1 MTCDDCGAPLAAPGK
16 YCSGAC
22 RQRAYRRR
30 ARDGVSGSLRLD
42 TFVGR
47 NAELA
52 DLTRLLAR
60 HRIVTVVGPPG
71 VGKSRLVQE
80 AIAHRQHTM
89 LVELADVTRVA
100 DLMPSDPKPGLLVL
114 DGCEH
119 VLSECAG
126 LVERHPA
133 LRVLATSREVL
144 NVHGEQAYRLDP
156 LDQHE
161 AKRLF
166 CDRATAVDS
175 EFDENADL
183 LDVVCDRL
191 DRLPL
196 ALELAARLV
205 RVLTL
210 EELGAR
216 LGNRFAVLTAGP
228 RDASAHHRS
237 LHAAIDRS
245 YQLLTD
251 AERTA
256 LRTFSLLP
264 GGIGRDLA
272 DALLPHGWELAKSL
286 NARSLLEN
294 GERFTMLES
303 VRLFAFDA
311 LLQHDSI
318 AVRDRLL
325 DVLAALP
332 EPRRTEEAGNIR
344 YAAKLMPDDDRLVTQ
359 NDDGDEAEE
368 VALGPLSWREERL
381 LRVAAMVAE
390 GLTNKQIADGLH
402 VSLRTVEADVRDLK
416 TVLGVRSRAQ
426 IAAWATQA

>member
-1 MTCDDCGAPLAAPGK
+1 MSCDECGARLAAPAK

-30 ARDGVSGSLRLD
+30 AREVVSGSPRLD

-47 NAELA
+47 HAELA

-80 AIAHRQHTM
+80 AVAHRRHTT
-89 LVELADVTRVA
+89 LTEPAALPGA
-100 DLMPSDPKPGLLVL
+100 GLLVL
-114 DGCEH
+114 DGCETA
-119 VLSECAG
+119 LQDWAE
-126 LVERHPA
+126 LVHRHPA
-133 LRVLATSREVL
+133 VRVVATSHQALDVP
-144 NVHGEQAYRLDP
+144 GEQVHRLNP
-156 LDQHE
+156 LEPCD
-161 AKRLF
+161 ARRLF
-166 CDRATAVDS
+166 RDRALAVDS
-175 EFDENADL
+175 EFDENAGL
-183 LDVVCDRL
+183 LDTVCERL

-210 EELGAR
+210 DEIAAR
-216 LGNRFAVLTAGP
+216 LGNRFALLTAGP

-237 LHAAIDRS
+237 LHAAIDRA
-245 YQLLTD
+245 YLLLSEP
-251 AERTA
+251 ERAA

-264 GGIGRDLA
+264 GGIGRRLA
-272 DALLPHGWELAKSL
+272 DALVPHGWAIAKRLA
-286 NARSLLEN
+286 ARSLLQS
-294 GERFTMLES
+294 GERLTMLES
-303 VRLFAFDA
+303 VRLFAFEA

-325 DVLAALP
+325 DVLASLP
-332 EPRRTEEAGNIR
+332 EPLRTEEADNIR
-344 YAAKLMPDDDRLVTQ
+344 YAATLMPDDERLTPQ
-359 NDDGDEAEE
+359 AGEGDDAEE
-368 VALGPLSWREERL
+368 VALGPLSWHEERL
-381 LRVAAMVAE
+381 LRVAALVAQ

-416 TVLGVRSRAQ
+416 TALGVRSRAQ
-426 IAAWATQA
+426 IAAWATRV

>member
-1 MTCDDCGAPLAAPGK
+1 MTCDDCGGPLTGAAK

-30 ARDGVSGSLRLD
+30 ARDGVQGSPRLD

-47 NAELA
+47 QAELA
-52 DLTRLLAR
+52 GLTRLLAR
-60 HRIVTVVGPPG
+60 HRIVTVTGPPG

-80 AIAHRQHTM
+80 AVAHRRHTM
-89 LVELADVTRVA
+89 LIDVTRVTGLVSGA
-100 DLMPSDPKPGLLVL
+100 ATPGLLVL

-119 VLSECAG
+119 VLEDCAE
-126 LVERHPA
+126 LVQRHPA
-133 LRVLATSREVL
+133 LRVLATSREPL
-144 NVHGEQAYRLDP
+144 NVPGEQAYRLTP
-156 LDQHE
+156 LEPHE
-161 AKRLF
+161 AARLF
-166 CDRATAVDS
+166 CDRALAVDS
-175 EFDENADL
+175 EFDESADL
-183 LDVVCDRL
+183 LDTVCERL

-210 EELGAR
+210 EEIAAR
-216 LGNRFAVLTAGP
+216 LGNRFTVLTTGP
-228 RDASAHHRS
+228 RDAEAHHRS

-245 YQLLTD
+245 YQVLTET
-251 AERTA
+251 ERAA

-264 GGIGRDLA
+264 GGISEELA
-272 DALLPHGWELAKSL
+272 DAVMPHGWEIAKSL
-286 NARSLLEN
+286 NARSLLES
-294 GERFTMLES
+294 GERLTMLES

-325 DVLAALP
+325 DVLATLP
-332 EPRRTEEAGNIR
+332 EPSRTEEADNIR
-344 YAAKLMPDDDRLVTQ
+344 YAARLMPGDDRLVTG
-359 NDDGDEAEE
+359 NDEGDEAEE
-368 VALGPLSWREERL
+368 VTLGPLSWREERL

-402 VSLRTVEADVRDLK
+402 VSLRTVEGDVRDLK
-416 TVLGVRSRAQ
+416 TALGVRSRAQ
-426 IAAWATQA
+426 IAAWATRA

>member
-1 MTCDDCGAPLAAPGK
+1 MTCEDCGAPVTAPAR

-30 ARDGVSGSLRLD
+30 ARDGMSGSPRLD

-47 NAELA
+47 AAELA
-52 DLTRLLAR
+52 DLTKLLGR

-89 LVELADVTRVA
+89 LIELADVTRVA
-100 DLMPSDPKPGLLVL
+100 DLVAFGPKPGLLVL

-119 VLSECAG
+119 VLADCAA
-126 LVERHPA
+126 LVRRHPS
-133 LRVLATSREVL
+133 LRVLATSRELL
-144 NVHGEQAYRLDP
+144 NVPGEQAYRLDP
-156 LDQHE
+156 LEQHE
-161 AKRLF
+161 AHRLF
-166 CDRATAVDS
+166 CDRASAVDG
-175 EFDENADL
+175 EFDEHAHIL
-183 LDVVCDRL
+183 GTVCDRL

-210 EELGAR
+210 DEIAAR
-216 LGNRFAVLTAGP
+216 LDNRFAVLTAGP
-228 RDASAHHRS
+228 RDASTHHRS

-245 YQLLTD
+245 YLLLTD
-251 AERTA
+251 VERDA
-256 LRTFSLLP
+256 LRAFSLLP
-264 GGIGRDLA
+264 GGIGPDLA
-272 DALLPHGWELAKSL
+272 DALVPHGWEIAKRLA
-286 NARSLLEN
+286 ARSLLH
-294 GERFTMLES
+294 GGDRFTMLES
-303 VRLFAFDA
+303 VRHFAFEA
-311 LLQHDSI
+311 LLLHDSI

-325 DVLAALP
+325 DALVALP
-332 EPRRTEEAGNIR
+332 NELRAEEAENIR
-344 YAAKLMPDDDRLVTQ
+344 YAARLMPDDHRLVPDAQ
-359 NDDGDEAEE
+359 DGEEAEE
-368 VALGPLSWREERL
+368 LALGPLSWREERL

-416 TVLGVRSRAQ
+416 TALGVRSRAQ

>member
-1 MTCDDCGAPLAAPGK
+1 MGAAK

-30 ARDGVSGSLRLD
+30 ARDVVHGSARLD

-47 NAELA
+47 HAELA
-52 DLTRLLAR
+52 DLTKLLAR
-60 HRIVTVVGPPG
+60 HRIVTVIGPPG

-80 AIAHRQHTM
+80 AVAHRQHTT
-89 LVELADVTRVA
+89 LVDLAEPA
-100 DLMPSDPKPGLLVL
+100 PGQGLHVL

-119 VLSECAG
+119 VLQEC
-126 LVERHPA
+126 VEFVQRHPA
-133 LRVLATSREVL
+133 VRVLATSRELL
-144 NVHGEQAYRLDP
+144 NVPGEQAYRLSP
-156 LDQHE
+156 LESHD

-166 CDRATAVDS
+166 CDRASAVDG
-175 EFDENADL
+175 EFDENAPL
-183 LDVVCDRL
+183 LDSLCDRL

-210 EELGAR
+210 EEIAAR
-216 LGNRFAVLTAGP
+216 LDHRFAVLTVGP
-228 RDASAHHRS
+228 RDAELHHRS

-245 YQLLTD
+245 YQLLTEE
-251 AERTA
+251 ERSA
-256 LRTFSLLP
+256 LRMFSLLP
-264 GGIGRDLA
+264 GGIGEEIA

-286 NARSLLEN
+286 HARSLLE
-294 GERFTMLES
+294 GGKQFTMLES
-303 VRLFAFDA
+303 VRVFAFDA
-311 LLQHDSI
+311 LLQHDSV

-325 DVLAALP
+325 DVLATLP
-332 EPRRTEEAGNIR
+332 EPDE
-344 YAAKLMPDDDRLVTQ
+344 
-359 NDDGDEAEE
+359 GDETEE

-390 GLTNKQIADGLH
+390 GLTNKQIADDLH

-416 TVLGVRSRAQ
+416 TALGVRSRAQ
-426 IAAWATQA
+426 IAAWATRAR